1 MLKLSTGHFYELIL
15 ETLPRLFNSKVLY
28 YSVILNNLSELIAT
42 EEFHQIVAAL
52 AVMCSK
58 DFAFSE
64 AVWLATELWGSFP
77 R

>member
-52 AVMCSK
+52 AGMCSK
-58 DFAFSE
+58 DFALSE
-64 AVWLATELWGSFP
+64 AVWLAKELWGSFP